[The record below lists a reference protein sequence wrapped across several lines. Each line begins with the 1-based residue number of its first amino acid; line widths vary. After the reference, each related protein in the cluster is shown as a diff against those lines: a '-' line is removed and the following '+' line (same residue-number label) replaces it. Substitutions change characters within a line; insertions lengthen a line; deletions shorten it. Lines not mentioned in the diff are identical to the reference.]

1 MPNRRN
7 DKILFLIVFLFAF
20 SLVTSLSLRG
30 VCQSKHNDEVRYNNC
45 VKDFYRMLF
54 GRKNGSDNIKCSC
67 LEDGFPYNAL
77 NAGNS
82 ILPIMDEL
90 TGKLSMDSIFGII
103 NKARVQEF
111 GNEFAVTMEL
121 KISPLHIIR
130 FDMIRDTPLTLD
142 YVWLNSGLDLVEVLK
157 KSKSK
162 SDYLLHRIGIISD
175 PDGFVN
181 IRLGP
186 SKDAKIIGKIH
197 NEEFFY
203 YTPVANEKWWR
214 VSKNDD
220 TNYLGYVYAEKIL
233 PYPRFPKKMK
243 EKVMKNKLD

>member
-20 SLVTSLSLRG
+20 SLVSSLSLRG

-54 GRKNGSDNIKCSC
+54 GRKNGLGNIKCNC
-67 LEDGFPYNAL
+67 LEEWFPYRVL
-77 NAGNS
+77 NS
-82 ILPIMDEL
+82 SDSLLPIFYEL
-90 TGKLSMDSIFGII
+90 TGKLSIDSIFNII
-103 NKARVQEF
+103 NKSTVQEY
-111 GNEFAVTMEL
+111 GNEFEVTMEL
-121 KISPLHIIR
+121 KISPLNIIR
-130 FDMIRDTPLTLD
+130 FDMTTETPLTLGT
-142 YVWLNSGLDLVEVLK
+142 VWLNSGKDLVDALER
-157 KSKSK
+157 SK

-203 YTPVANEKWWR
+203 YTPVANEKWWH
-214 VSKNDD
+214 VSKIDD

-233 PYPRFPKKMK
+233 PYPLFPKKMK